1 MKPKGFEYIRAHS
14 VEEALDSLASNGED
28 AKIISGGNSLM
39 AMLNFRLLEPKVL
52 IDISRLEALSGI
64 EDKGDHVEV
73 KAAATQ
79 AQLQAWPGLA
89 ERVPLLALAVPHIG
103 HFQTRSKGTVCGS
116 IAHADPS
123 SELPLCLALLG
134 GSVVLRSKRGEQV
147 LKAADFQ
154 LGMLSTARADDE
166 MVVAVRFPVKR
177 QGAGYAFAE
186 VVRRKGDFAIIAIAA
201 EVVGDTIRLG
211 IGGVADKPAVREWS
225 DLATDALN
233 DKLNELAWELGG
245 DDDIHASAKYRRQ
258 LVRRLG
264 RKVVETAQENG
275 AAVKEV
281 G

>member
-1 MKPKGFEYIRAHS
+1 MKPKGFEYLRAHS
-14 VEEALDSLASNGED
+14 VEQALDSLASNGDD

-64 EDKGDHVEV
+64 EYKGDYLEV
-73 KAAATQ
+73 GAAATQ

-89 ERVPLLALAVPHIG
+89 ERMPLLALAVPHIG

-116 IAHADPS
+116 IAHSDPS

-134 GSVVLRSKRGEQV
+134 GSVVLRSKRGEKV

-154 LGMLSTARADDE
+154 LGMLSTACADDE

-177 QGAGYAFAE
+177 QGAGYAFTE
-186 VVRRKGDFAIIAIAA
+186 VARRKGDFAIIAIAA
-201 EVVGDTIRLG
+201 EAVGGTIRLG
-211 IGGVADKPAVREWS
+211 IGSVADKPAVREWS
-225 DLATDALN
+225 DLATDALD

-245 DDDIHASAKYRRQ
+245 NDDIHASAKYRRQ

-264 RKVVETAQENG
+264 REVIETAQENG
-275 AAVKEV
+275 VAVKETN
-281 G
+281 

>member
-14 VEEALDSLASNGED
+14 IEEALDSLATNGED

-52 IDISRLEALSGI
+52 VDISRLEALSGI
-64 EDKGDHVEV
+64 EDKGKYVEV

-89 ERVPLLALAVPHIG
+89 ERVPLLAMAVPHIG

-123 SELPLCLALLG
+123 SELPLSLALLE
-134 GSVVLRSKRGEQV
+134 GSVVLQSRRGERI
-147 LKAADFQ
+147 LKAVDFQ
-154 LGMLSTARADDE
+154 VGMLSTACAVDE
-166 MVVAVRFPVKR
+166 MVVAVRFPVKK
-177 QGAGYAFAE
+177 QGAGYAFEEIA
-186 VVRRKGDFAIIAIAA
+186 RRKGDFAIIAVAA
-201 EVVGDTIRLG
+201 EVIGDTIRLG
-211 IGGVADKPAVREWS
+211 IGGVADTPAVRQWTN
-225 DLATDALN
+225 LTIDALD

-264 RKVVETAQENG
+264 RKVIETAQKNSQENS
-275 AAVKEV
+275 
-281 G
+281 